1 MSKKI
6 SVSRQMTR
14 NVIVANTAN
23 KFNQVMEFFTDFNI
37 QHLPIVENDRLIGI
51 LSINDVMKYIGK
63 KLRAGSAS
71 NLASLDAE
79 FDIKEVMTANPVC
92 VSPDDDFSKVVEILS
107 AGKFQ
112 SVPVVEEGVIVGI
125 ITNKDVVRVYQETN

>member
-1 MSKKI
+1 
-6 SVSRQMTR
+6 
-14 NVIVANTAN
+14 
-23 KFNQVMEFFTDFNI
+23 MEFFTDFNI

-63 KLRAGSAS
+63 KLRAGSAF
-71 NLASLDAE
+71 NLASLDAV